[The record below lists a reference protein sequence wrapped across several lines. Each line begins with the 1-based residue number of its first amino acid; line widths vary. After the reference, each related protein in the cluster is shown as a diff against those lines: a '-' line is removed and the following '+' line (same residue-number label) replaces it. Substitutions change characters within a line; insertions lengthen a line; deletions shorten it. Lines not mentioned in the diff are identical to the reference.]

1 MAGVPCQQMTKKTKR
16 VTEPGQYGQYILYTV
31 GLSKIIYYNSI
42 AIPGNTGNERNH
54 ALMIFIIQL
63 GLSKHMI
70 TY

>member
-1 MAGVPCQQMTKKTKR
+1 MIKKTKR

-31 GLSKIIYYNSI
+31 GLSKIINYSSI
-42 AIPGNTGNERNH
+42 VIPGNAGKERNH